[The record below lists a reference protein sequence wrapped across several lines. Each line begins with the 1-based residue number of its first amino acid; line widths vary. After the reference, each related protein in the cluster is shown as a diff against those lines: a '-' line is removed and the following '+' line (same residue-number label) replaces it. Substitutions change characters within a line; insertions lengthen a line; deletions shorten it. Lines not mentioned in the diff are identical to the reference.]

1 MAKKSSVKADLAR
14 RLERWF
20 ATSKKNLLDASETD
34 RQKDAVKQAYDKAAA
49 RFAMLLKEL

>member
-1 MAKKSSVKADLAR
+1 MTRKTKKDLAK

-20 ATSKKNLLDASETD
+20 ATSKKDLLDASETD
-34 RQKDAVKQAYDKAAA
+34 RQKDAVKQAYDKATA